1 MSNFKDH
8 KSHVI
13 THALLITVLPF
24 SPIPLLDWFLEP
36 IIARR
41 MFTPFMKYPNQRR
54 HFIGKGGSFCLG
66 CITSLLLYPFTKLF
80 KILRFFLH
88 FKSFIQTFY
97 YWVYKSYILHEVQ
110 TRLTDDVLQDHKR
123 MFTLGQDL
131 DAWLRTS
138 QTVLDVNISQL
149 SSLEA
154 MRNLFKEV
162 TDGGIPSIVVLQD
175 TQVQVLDDW
184 LNAWIEKFNAEA

>member
-1 MSNFKDH
+1 MPTFEDH

-41 MFTPFMKYPNQRR
+41 MFAPFMKYPNQRR

-66 CITSLLLYPFTKLF
+66 CITSLVLYPFTKLF

-110 TRLTDDVLQDHKR
+110 TLLTDDILQDHKQ
-123 MFTLGQDL
+123 MFKLGQDL

-138 QTVLDVNISQL
+138 QTALDVNISQL

-154 MRNLFKEV
+154 MRNLFKDV
-162 TDGGIPSIVVLQD
+162 TDGGIQSVAVLQD
-175 TQVQVLDDW
+175 TQVLDDW
-184 LNAWIEKFNAEA
+184 LNAWIEKINAQA

>member
-13 THALLITVLPF
+13 THALLITILPF

-41 MFTPFMKYPNQRR
+41 MLQPFMKYPNQRR

-66 CITSLLLYPFTKLF
+66 CITSLVLYPFTKLF

-110 TRLTDDVLQDHKR
+110 TRLTDAVLQDHKR

-131 DAWLRTS
+131 DTWLRTS
-138 QTVLDVNISQL
+138 QAVLNVNISQL

-154 MRNLFKEV
+154 MRTLFQEV
-162 TDGGIPSIVVLQD
+162 TSDGIQSFAVLQD
-175 TQVQVLDDW
+175 TQVLDDW
-184 LNAWIEKFNAEA
+184 LKDWIEKFNAEA

>member
-1 MSNFKDH
+1 MSNFEDH

-41 MFTPFMKYPNQRR
+41 MFAPFMKYPNQRR

-66 CITSLLLYPFTKLF
+66 CITSLILYPFTKLF
-80 KILRFFLH
+80 KILRFFLN
-88 FKSFIQTFY
+88 FKSFIKTFY
-97 YWVYKSYILHEVQ
+97 YWLYKSYILHQAQ
-110 TRLTDDVLQDHKR
+110 TILRDDILQDHKQ
-123 MFTLGQDL
+123 MFKFGQDL
-131 DAWLRTS
+131 DAWLRKS
-138 QTVLDVNISQL
+138 QTVPNVNISQI

-154 MRNLFKEV
+154 MRNLFREV
-162 TDGGIPSIVVLQD
+162 TDGGIQSVAVLQD
-175 TQVQVLDDW
+175 TQVLDHW
-184 LNAWIEKFNAEA
+184 LNAWIEKFNAQA